1 MHNFPSDG
9 GGLPTVSSQVGSHKS
24 TGLRDALILNVF
36 FEGSLIRFA
45 RGFVHS
51 TYLEVNNEG
60 G

>member
-1 MHNFPSDG
+1 MHNFHSDG
-9 GGLPTVSSQVGSHKS
+9 GGHPTVSSQVGPHRS

-36 FEGSLIRFA
+36 FEGSLISFA

-51 TYLEVNNEG
+51 IYLEVNDEG